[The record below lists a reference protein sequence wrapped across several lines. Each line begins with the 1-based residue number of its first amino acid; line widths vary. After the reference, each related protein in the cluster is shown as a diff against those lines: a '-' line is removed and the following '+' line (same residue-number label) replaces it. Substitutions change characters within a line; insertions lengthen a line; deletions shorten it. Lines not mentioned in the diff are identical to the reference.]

1 MTESDGSRTP
11 ARPRQVTVAGVMVV
25 VACLLLVLTL
35 FEAMAGVRSADTRKG
50 IVEFL
55 AKPPGD
61 GLSLTVDGVI
71 ELLRGL
77 LLLSGA
83 LAAAGVVLGV
93 YALLRHRGA
102 RIGLSVVAVLMLFS
116 ATFVSVLPVVVAVAA
131 AMLWGREARDWFD
144 GRTPQPRP
152 VPDTTQARPAPE
164 MTSWQPDP
172 DADAAGQRSTPPP
185 SAHPFATPQAPPGQ
199 HAAAPLGPMGY
210 AQRPMS
216 RPPGRPAAVTA
227 AVWLAWVFSA
237 LVAMFFLV
245 AVLVILVDRD
255 QLLAKLQESP
265 SFADRGYNSQEI
277 LGFLWVVSA
286 ISIFWSLCAMALAAL
301 VLRRVEIGRRVLV
314 VSAALAG
321 IFCLLAVPVGWV
333 HAVVAFTCV
342 GLLHSRSTRDWFAGR
357 DVQPPAGPPG
367 PWAGPPGG
375 SSGGPSSWPPPQP
388 PPAEGP
394 PQDKPPVW

>member
-1 MTESDGSRTP
+1 
-11 ARPRQVTVAGVMVV
+11 MVV

-77 LLLSGA
+77 LLFSGA

-102 RIGLSVVAVLMLFS
+102 RVGLSVVAVLMLFS

-131 AMLWGREARDWFD
+131 AMLWGRESRDWFD

-152 VPDTTQARPAPE
+152 VQDRTEPGPAPG
-164 MTSWQPDP
+164 MTSWRPDP
-172 DADAAGQRSTPPP
+172 DSGAAGQRSAPPP
-185 SAHPFATPQAPPGQ
+185 SAHPFATPQPAPGQ
-199 HAAAPLGPMGY
+199 HAAVPVGPMGY
-210 AQRPMS
+210 PQRPMT
-216 RPPGRPAAVTA
+216 RPPARPAAVTA
-227 AVWLAWVFSA
+227 AVWLTWVFSA

-255 QLLAKLQESP
+255 AAAREAPGEPLVRRPGLHQP
-265 SFADRGYNSQEI
+265 EI

-286 ISIFWSLCAMALAAL
+286 TSIFWSLCAMVLAAL
-301 VLRRVEIGRRVLV
+301 VLRRVEIGRRVLL

-342 GLLHSRSTRDWFAGR
+342 GLLHRRSTRDWFAGR

-375 SSGGPSSWPPPQP
+375 SSSWPPPQP
-388 PPAEGP
+388 PPAEQPRRRSHRSGDRP
-394 PQDKPPVW
+394 DSP